1 MNKRIK
7 KKFWKHESVLR
18 SALRLKYSG
27 RITKPR
33 YKQLEIAVI
42 RKAVFLSKKFA
53 ANVKTIRRDFVN
65 EEG

>member
-7 KKFWKHESVLR
+7 KKLRKYKKSILR
-18 SALRLKYSG
+18 SALMLKYSG

-42 RKAVFLSKKFA
+42 RKSKFLAKKFA
-53 ANVKTIRRDFVN
+53 ANAKNDPSGFC
-65 EEG
+65 